1 METEIENH
9 IDQKH
14 KFGGKMSTIE
24 HNATHQATAVACVT
38 KTLMINTTDHAER
51 MIWWWREC
59 QRERLRK
66 DEDSKYTDEEL
77 KGNEELKRR

>member
-51 MIWWWREC
+51 MI
-59 QRERLRK
+59 
-66 DEDSKYTDEEL
+66 
-77 KGNEELKRR
+77 